1 MRVTATEFAYRG
13 PWEGCESGPYVLF
26 ILIYI
31 VIVQYVP
38 YVHSTYI
45 VIGIRNF
52 PGS

>member
-1 MRVTATEFAYRG
+1 MRVTATQFAYRG

-38 YVHSTYI
+38 YVFEYI
-45 VIGIRNF
+45 VLT
-52 PGS
+52 